1 MMRGVFG
8 SEDGWPGLLERF
20 ARRPAARADVQAIAM
35 RHARPEHVE
44 DALAF
49 MHRVRAAVGEPP
61 GLIEFTTWR
70 DGPSTRLIGHSRW
83 ASEADFRAALP
94 LITSLAPERREEW
107 SERPDDVLL
116 LEEA

>member
-1 MMRGVFG
+1 MF
-8 SEDGWPGLLERF
+8 
-20 ARRPAARADVQAIAM
+20 QAIAIH
-35 RHARPEHVE
+35 HARPEHVE
-44 DALAF
+44 DFLAF

-61 GLIEFTTWR
+61 GLIEFTMWR

-83 ASEADFRAALP
+83 ESEADFRAALP
-94 LITSLAPERREEW
+94 VITSLAPERREEW